1 MIDTS
6 NEDKELRIGD
16 IVGHTNRTVIAL
28 TKMRE
33 RVENDSYASWIA
45 ICTVPFKLDAELHP
59 YVVWTVIARPEGW
72 SCENGNYCL
81 NIDEAVTIYKK
92 RGGEA

>member
-1 MIDTS
+1 MIDIS

-28 TKMRE
+28 TKISE
-33 RVENDSYASWIA
+33 RLKNDSYASWIA
-45 ICTVPFKLDAELHP
+45 ICILDAELHP

-72 SCENGNYCL
+72 SCESGNYCL
-81 NIDEAVTIYKK
+81 NIDEAVAIYKK
-92 RGGEA
+92 RGGKA

>member
-1 MIDTS
+1 MIDTL

-16 IVGHTNRTVIAL
+16 VVGHTDRIVIAL

-33 RVENDSYASWIA
+33 RVKNDSYASWIA
-45 ICTVPFKLDAELHP
+45 ICTLQAEYHP

-72 SCENGNYCL
+72 SCESGDYCL
-81 NIDEAVTIYKK
+81 NIEEAVTIYKK